1 MKKNRKSRQ
10 EQPETGITVSE
21 KKKLPGW
28 MILPILAGIGVI
40 GVVLAQFSSG
50 GEKAAELPVTSVKKE
65 DVKQVYNTSGTV
77 QSSKIKVFYS
87 PVNAT
92 IKSNKA
98 TVGDVVSKGDKLV
111 VFDVT
116 DLERENRQS
125 ELNVLS
131 AQYTNE
137 DAAEQSSRA
146 KQSAAQLEKNTAK
159 SVKSLESKIA
169 KKKNEIKKLEKAAK
183 DSSNLAEK
191 ENVQMNELQKKMQKN
206 LDSQTEKKA
215 VKENADRQLENLDK
229 EAADYAQ
236 KSQEYIKAA
245 EEATNEISR
254 LETEYRVLEQ
264 KKNSIGST
272 DAPSVSQQLTA
283 AKQELDTLR
292 SSLTE
297 LKNSSTQSTAAGL
310 TDAQKKNMDVTE
322 NLAELAA
329 KSAKELL
336 EEGREGIKAEFD
348 GVISD
353 VKALE
358 GSEAVLGGELFT
370 LVSNKDVYVELEV
383 PVNDFDNLI
392 EGNQAEIKIGSLDY
406 QGTVTDIDKIALQ
419 NEKGNPVIKA
429 KVDIDNPD
437 ENIYIGVNAKVDVSV
452 AEKNEALCLPLEVI
466 NTSAD
471 GDFVY
476 VIKEGKVVRQ
486 NVELGVISDSQA
498 EITKGLEEGDEV
510 VSGTGSDITE
520 GMKATA
526 KKE

>member
-28 MILPILAGIGVI
+28 VILPILAGIGVI

-116 DLERENRQS
+116 NLERENRQS
-125 ELNVLS
+125 ELNALS
-131 AQYTNE
+131 TQYTNE

-146 KQSAAQLEKNTAK
+146 QQSA
-159 SVKSLESKIA
+159 
-169 KKKNEIKKLEKAAK
+169 
-183 DSSNLAEK
+183 
-191 ENVQMNELQKKMQKN
+191 QMNELQKKMQKN

-254 LETEYRVLEQ
+254 LEQEYRVLEQ

-272 DAPSVSQQLTA
+272 DASGVSQQLTA
-283 AKQELDTLR
+283 AKQELDTLK

-297 LKNSSTQSTAAGL
+297 LKNSSTQSAATGL
-310 TDAQKKNMDVTE
+310 TDGQKKNMDVTE

-329 KSAKELL
+329 KSTKELL

-392 EGNQAEIKIGSLDY
+392 EGNQAEIKVGSRDY

-452 AEKNEALCLPLEVI
+452 AEKKEALCLPIEVI

-476 VIKEGKVVRQ
+476 VIKDGKVVRQ
-486 NVELGVISDSQA
+486 NVELGVISDSRA

-510 VSGTGSDITE
+510 ISGTGSDITE